1 MAMVSACKLQVG
13 RDDYDGQVRMEADH
27 IDFAGSTKYR
37 FRLAEIRSPRR
48 DGDTIVFDFHGNL
61 VSIKLAGVRAAESWI
76 EYIEHPQTLA
86 DKLGVQ
92 EGHTIRVINL
102 EDTELL
108 DLLESR
114 NTKVIFE
121 PADRCDMVMI
131 GVERPAELRQI
142 EDLSETLRPGGAI
155 WVVLPK
161 SVRTITKANVC
172 AAAREAGLDHG
183 EAVDFSET
191 QVAYNIVRPTSAKK
205 SDTAS
210 GNGSSSRP
218 ANGVRRPARRASVK
232 S

>member
-1 MAMVSACKLQVG
+1 MAMVSACNLQVG
-13 RDDYDGQVRMEADH
+13 RDEYDGKVRMEADH

-48 DGDTIVFDFHGNL
+48 DGNTIIFDFHGNL
-61 VSIKLAGVRAAESWI
+61 VSIKLAGLRAAESWI
-76 EYIEHPQTLA
+76 DYIEHPQTLA

-92 EGHTIRVINL
+92 EGDTIRVINI
-102 EDTELL
+102 EDTELV

-114 NTKVIFE
+114 NAKVVFD
-121 PADRCDMVMI
+121 PANRCDMIMM

-142 EDLSETLRPGGAI
+142 EDLSETLSPGGAI

-161 SVRTITKANVC
+161 SVRTITKANVR
-172 AAAREAGLDHG
+172 AAAREAGLNHC

-191 QVAYNIVRPTSAKK
+191 QIAYNLVRQASAKK
-205 SDTAS
+205 KSAVS
-210 GNGSSSRP
+210 GNGSSTP
-218 ANGVRRPARRASVK
+218 TANAARRPARRAKVK

>member
-13 RDDYDGQVRMEADH
+13 RDEYDGQVRMEADH

-48 DGDTIVFDFHGNL
+48 DGEVIIFDFHGNL
-61 VSIKLAGVRAAESWI
+61 VSITLPGVRAAESWI
-76 EYIEHPQTLA
+76 DYIEHPQTLA

-92 EGHTIRVINL
+92 EGHTIRVINI

-114 NTKVIFE
+114 NTKVVFD
-121 PADRCDMVMI
+121 PASRCDMIMM

-172 AAAREAGLDHG
+172 AAAREAGLNHS
-183 EAVDFSET
+183 EAVDYSET
-191 QVAYNIVRPTSAKK
+191 QIAYNIVRPTTAKK
-205 SDTAS
+205 KKAAS
-210 GNGSSSRP
+210 GNGSSQRR
-218 ANGVRRPARRASVK
+218 ANGSHRRASVK